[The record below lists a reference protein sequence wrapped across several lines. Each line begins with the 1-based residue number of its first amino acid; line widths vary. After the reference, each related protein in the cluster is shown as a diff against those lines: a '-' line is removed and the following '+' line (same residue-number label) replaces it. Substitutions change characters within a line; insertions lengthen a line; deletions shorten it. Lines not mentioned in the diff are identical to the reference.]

1 MKQEDLEL
9 LKTDLCERFPHQIYA
24 RLNDEDMRII
34 DINYS
39 RGDIAFTLVGETKT
53 YLGVEAD
60 RIRPYLRPM
69 STMTQE
75 EKEEYRSTFDTFENE
90 FGLKVTFPSQ
100 KSFDWLNKKHF
111 DSRGLIDLG
120 LALQAPDWMYN

>member
-34 DINYS
+34 DISYS

-75 EKEEYRSTFDTFENE
+75 EMEEYRETFETYENE
-90 FGLKVTFPSQ
+90 NGLKLTYPSAR
-100 KSFDWLNKKHF
+100 SYDYLNKRRLDF
-111 DSRGLIDLG
+111 RGLINLG
-120 LALQAPDWMYN
+120 LAIQAPDWMYN

>member
-39 RGDIAFTLVGETKT
+39 RGDVIFTLVGETKT

-69 STMTQE
+69 QTMTQE

-90 FGLKVTFPSQ
+90 LGVKVMIPSQ
-100 KSFDWLNKKHF
+100 KSFDFLNKKHF
-111 DSRGLIDLG
+111 DLRRLIKLG
-120 LALQAPDWMYN
+120 LALQAPDWMYK